1 MVFLAWSCTPSKDL
15 VEESDI
21 TQSDVSPDSLH
32 ELINQKSTTVELKRV
47 SGKGRALVSQQG
59 GNDRV
64 TIEFYS
70 DRESSLLHIR
80 STAGIEGGQVLV
92 SNDSVLV
99 YNKVDKYARISP
111 ISKSGGSDIGS
122 LASVNLIELLN
133 YRAKNEKIKTVLED
147 NDFLVGIFNSGGR
160 MYVEKN
166 TGYIRKVNWTRDSP
180 YREIVYDGYDE
191 IEGFE
196 LPRKI
201 TILSSDGK
209 SRVVFLV
216 QNLDVNSSLPELTIK
231 LPENI
236 PLRKI

>member
-1 MVFLAWSCTPSKDL
+1 MVVFALGCTTGKEL
-15 VEESDI
+15 VENGELG
-21 TQSDVSPDSLH
+21 QSDLSPDSLIKI
-32 ELINQKSTTVELKRV
+32 INQNSADELMQVK
-47 SGKGRALVSQQG
+47 GKGRALVSQEG

-70 DRESSLLHIR
+70 DRETSLLHIR
-80 STAGIEGGQVLV
+80 SAAGIEGGQVLV
-92 SNDSVLV
+92 GNDSVLV
-99 YNKVDKYARISP
+99 YNKIDKYARISP

-122 LASVNLIELLN
+122 LASVNLIDLLN
-133 YRAKNEKIKTVLED
+133 YRLADEKITSVMED
-147 NDFLVGIFNSGGR
+147 NSFWVGILNSGGKVF
-160 MYVEKN
+160 VEKD
-166 TGYIRKVNWTRDSP
+166 TGYIRKLNWSRNSP
-180 YREIVYDGYDE
+180 YREIVYEGYDE

-216 QNLDVNSSLPELTIK
+216 QSLNVNSSLPELTINI
-231 LPENI
+231 PNNI